1 MALRRHV
8 RGRALVVV
16 GGGGYG
22 VVNVAAKLDAPAGH
36 RSGPRDVDVDTK
48 VGDDWYMQAA
58 TVATEVHPDY
68 ARAPEQSMGDG
79 GNVDYVAWDGDTG
92 QEPPE
97 GISGRTATDRSW
109 NPRHQACRLPYMDST
124 WRTRVTDQ
132 SATDPHSQPEQ
143 AATADAPDQVPVFA
157 TRRPGPSYGSSG
169 SPNVTLP
176 NL

>member
-1 MALRRHV
+1 D
-8 RGRALVVV
+8 GRWVAV

-22 VVNVAAKLDAPAGH
+22 VVNVVPRSWTHLLATVLD
-36 RSGPRDVDVDTK
+36 RDVDVDTK

-97 GISGRTATDRSW
+97 GISEVAQRQTDRGI
-109 NPRHQACRLPYMDST
+109 L
-124 WRTRVTDQ
+124 
-132 SATDPHSQPEQ
+132 
-143 AATADAPDQVPVFA
+143 A
-157 TRRPGPSYGSSG
+157 TRRAVYPLHGLDPED
-169 SPNVTLP
+169 PRD
-176 NL
+176 